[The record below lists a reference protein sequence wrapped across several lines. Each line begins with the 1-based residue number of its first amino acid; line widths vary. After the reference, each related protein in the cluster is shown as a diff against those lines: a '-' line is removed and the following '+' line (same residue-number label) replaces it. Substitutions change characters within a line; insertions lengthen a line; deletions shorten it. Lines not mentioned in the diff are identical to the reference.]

1 MTDSSDYRLYLEE
14 KFEGIA
20 THINA
25 QFHNVNDK
33 LDVIE
38 KQCKLTNG
46 RVNDLET
53 WRAKC
58 KGMESQKVKMRNT
71 IITVITVL
79 LSLAS
84 LGCYVYFNNKKTV
97 EKVVHIIDQYGFEM
111 VVRSADYVNDSL
123 NKSE

>member
-38 KQCKLTNG
+38 AQVKKTNG
-46 RVNDLET
+46 RVNSLES
-53 WRAKC
+53 WRDTCTGA
-58 KGMESQKVKMRNT
+58 ESQKTKMKATWIT
-71 IITVITVL
+71 IITILISL
-79 LSLAS
+79 LSLGA
-84 LGCYVYFNNKKTV
+84 YVYTNNKKTV
-97 EKVVHIIDQYGFEM
+97 EKVVNIVDQYGFEM